1 MLALEGPSSSS
12 PTELYEAPVRGKE
25 LGLDGGRTDGRDGRP
40 HHFKLERTHALS
52 LVSAKRLNPLYS
64 TVARIPP
71 HLPIEPPPRKQAPQ
85 QAPKG
90 GKVSPQILALE
101 HFTTGTGMFEA
112 AWMRM
117 SVMSGVTH
125 RSCYTQERGALPA
138 GSGRMGKRS
147 TSLDIAGGVVALR
160 TCSARSRPSHS
171 PRACPVLCIMVFI
184 HALSVKH

>member
-1 MLALEGPSSSS
+1 
-12 PTELYEAPVRGKE
+12 
-25 LGLDGGRTDGRDGRP
+25 
-40 HHFKLERTHALS
+40 
-52 LVSAKRLNPLYS
+52 
-64 TVARIPP
+64 
-71 HLPIEPPPRKQAPQ
+71 
-85 QAPKG
+85 
-90 GKVSPQILALE
+90 
-101 HFTTGTGMFEA
+101 MFEA

-160 TCSARSRPSHS
+160 TCSQ
-171 PRACPVLCIMVFI
+171 RALETLHYVLAQYYASWCII